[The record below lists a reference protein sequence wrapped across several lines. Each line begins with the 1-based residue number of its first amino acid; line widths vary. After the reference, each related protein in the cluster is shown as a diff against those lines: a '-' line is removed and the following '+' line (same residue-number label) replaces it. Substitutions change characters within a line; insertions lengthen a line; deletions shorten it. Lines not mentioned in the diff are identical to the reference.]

1 MKKLF
6 SLFVAAMTLATM
18 TITSCEDVPAPYEVN
33 LSGSGSSSSTDD
45 ATATGSGTLA
55 DPYSVTKVC
64 ALVSAGTLSSTT
76 YAYVSGRVSQ
86 FDSISLQYGNAYYYI
101 SIDGSLTGKQL
112 QVYRGYYTG
121 GNKFTSNDQA
131 LQVGDSVVIYGTYQL
146 YSSKYEIN
154 SGSKIAY
161 LNGTSYDVAEVTTDV
176 TGTPSG
182 NGTLESPYN
191 TAAALKLIY
200 AGNAPSDKVYVQ
212 GRVCAS
218 DLSVDTS
225 SYGNAT
231 YYISAD
237 GSSTDR
243 LEVYRGYGLGGNKF
257 TSADELQAGDSVI
270 VYGTLVYYNN
280 KTPEFT
286 TGSSIVYRNGETAST
301 GGDSTGG
308 EGGEIL
314 TGTNLLSN
322 GDFEQWS
329 ESLPV
334 GWKSTTTAS
343 SATLSQSTDV
353 HGGSY
358 AVSVEHSS
366 SGNKRLAS
374 SEISLKAG
382 TYQIAFW
389 VKSADAS
396 ATTSVRPGY
405 VPVTD
410 GVVGSYAY
418 GDYTNDVTTEWTQV
432 SYSFTLSAA
441 TTVNLVVMLP
451 KSAGA
456 SAIIDDFSLI
466 TSDGGL
472 AETESGTDDPVEETG
487 TTYDFT
493 SAQGDWSIE
502 NKVAVPDGLTAV
514 WTQSSKYGMVASAYV
529 NNAAAASESW
539 LISPEV
545 TLAEGSM
552 TFNEAANKFTN
563 ADNLAQFATIK
574 VSDDAGAT
582 WNDVTFTHAATGSAW
597 TFVDATVDLSAYA
610 GKAIRIAFVYTSD
623 IAVAGSWE
631 IKTVTLK

>member
-6 SLFVAAMTLATM
+6 SLFVAAMTLAAM

-33 LSGSGSSSSTDD
+33 LSGSGSSSSSDD

-101 SIDGSLTGKQL
+101 SLDGSLTGKQL

-231 YYISAD
+231 YYISAN

-286 TGSSIVYRNGETAST
+286 SGSSIVYRNGETAST
-301 GGDSTGG
+301 GGGSTGG
-308 EGGEIL
+308 GESSD
-314 TGTNLLSN
+314 GTITF
-322 GDFEQWS
+322 DFSANCFNVTS
-329 ESLPV
+329 E
-334 GWKSTTTAS
+334 KTTAETTYTYNGYSCTLTAATAFYFQS
-343 SATLSQSTDV
+343 SGGYLMLGKSGSTLTLSGFTSTVAKIEVVGTSGASASVKQNIYVGDV
-353 HGGSY
+353 
-358 AVSVEHSS
+358 AVSTETVGAQNVTNSY
-366 SGNKRLAS
+366 
-374 SEISLKAG
+374 I
-382 TYQIAFW
+382 I
-389 VKSADAS
+389 ADAYRNQS
-396 ATTSVRPGY
+396 SYTLKVTSSHNTQISKIIIY
-405 VPVTD
+405 
-410 GVVGSYAY
+410 SEAESS
-418 GDYTNDVTTEWTQV
+418 DVEPTVDETPT
-432 SYSFTLSAA
+432 YSFTSAMPDGW
-441 TTVNLVVMLP
+441 TVNDDVLP
-451 KSAGA
+451 SGIE
-456 SAIIDDFSLI
+456 SIWNID
-466 TSDGGL
+466 T
-472 AETESGTDDPVEETG
+472 
-487 TTYDFT
+487 
-493 SAQGDWSIE
+493 
-502 NKVAVPDGLTAV
+502 
-514 WTQSSKYGMVASAYV
+514 KYGCAKATGYANSTKNVAK
-529 NNAAAASESW
+529 SW
-539 LISPEV
+539 LISPAVTIGEGVFKVSECGNYFNSAENMLNYTTIKISTDGDTWTDLACTREV
-545 TLAEGSM
+545 TGKA
-552 TFNEAANKFTN
+552 F
-563 ADNLAQFATIK
+563 
-574 VSDDAGAT
+574 
-582 WNDVTFTHAATGSAW
+582 
-597 TFVDATVDLSAYA
+597 TFVTSTADISSYV
-610 GKAIRIAFVYTSD
+610 GKSVQVAFVYTSD
-623 IAVAGSWE
+623 ADLAGTWE
-631 IKTVTLK
+631 IESVTLK